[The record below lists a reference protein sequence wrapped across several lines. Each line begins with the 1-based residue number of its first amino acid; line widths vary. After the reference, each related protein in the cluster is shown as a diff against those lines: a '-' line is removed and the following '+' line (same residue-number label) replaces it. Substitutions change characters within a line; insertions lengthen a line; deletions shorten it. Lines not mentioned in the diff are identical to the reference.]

1 MSRPLYIAG
10 GGLLVAAIGAVVL
23 FTGGSGGPAET
34 TVEVKVPELSRSAA
48 AGGKLFAEN
57 CQACH
62 GVNAAGSENGPPLV
76 HRIYEPSHHA
86 DMAFFRAVSRGV
98 KAHHWN
104 FGDMPPIRGIG
115 SDELRDVVAYVRE
128 LQSANGIQ

>member
-1 MSRPLYIAG
+1 
-10 GGLLVAAIGAVVL
+10 
-23 FTGGSGGPAET
+23 
-34 TVEVKVPELSRSAA
+34 
-48 AGGKLFAEN
+48 
-57 CQACH
+57 
-62 GVNAAGSENGPPLV
+62 
-76 HRIYEPSHHA
+76 
-86 DMAFFRAVSRGV
+86 MAFFRAVSRGV